1 MENNPSWHSYKAV
14 NIDGIYYNT
23 PFIKEVVEQLI
34 RKSFL
39 VRSGLDEYSLAEV
52 FALKVLD
59 GSNKLPSENGR

>member
-23 PFIKEVVEQLI
+23 PFIKKVVEQLI

>member
-52 FALKVLD
+52 FSLKVLD

>member
-1 MENNPSWHSYKAV
+1 MENSPSWHSYKAV